1 TSLLSLQAAQS
12 DDDMIKKSLTESF
25 NRIRTMSLI
34 HERIY
39 RSTDL
44 SHLDFNIYVREL
56 TGFLIDNFS
65 LTNAVTLKIDIQNVF
80 LELDTAIPCGLLL
93 NELTTNA
100 LKYAFPNSNEIKEPS
115 IKISCL
121 IKDNYYKLIFEDNG
135 IGLPES
141 INFELEQL
149 SLGLNLVK
157 MLVYQ
162 IEGTIKIEREKGTK
176 YIIEFPSK

>member
-1 TSLLSLQAAQS
+1 
-12 DDDMIKKSLTESF
+12 M
-25 NRIRTMSLI
+25 
-34 HERIY
+34 
-39 RSTDL
+39 
-44 SHLDFNIYVREL
+44 
-56 TGFLIDNFS
+56 
-65 LTNAVTLKIDIQNVF
+65 
-80 LELDTAIPCGLLL
+80 AIPCGLLL

-100 LKYAFPNSNEIKEPS
+100 LKYAFPNSTEIKDPS

-121 IKDNYYKLIFEDNG
+121 IKDNNYKLIFEDNG

-162 IEGTIKIEREKGTK
+162 IEGTIKIERVKGTK